1 VARERGR
8 YGPLQEEHAA
18 QIDEANNQ
26 IESRT
31 SAEAEE
37 QVSQRSSEAEQVP
50 EPTRPEGRYEQSP
63 GWAMEQDMV
72 SQQTSAN
79 EWVKESWRRRQE
91 AAQSSPESEDIET
104 VRSGE
109 KEMSNARLE
118 MIEKAKGRFP
128 EDEPAEKTSA
138 QVEARDSV
146 KSDEKQESESRQAM
160 IEQANSRMPSENTH
174 AEEQEET
181 HTRGRGR

>member
-1 VARERGR
+1 MARERGR

-31 SAEAEE
+31 SPEAEE
-37 QVSQRSSEAEQVP
+37 QVNQRSSEAEQVP

-63 GWAMEQDMV
+63 GWAMEPDRV
-72 SQQTSAN
+72 SQEQSAN
-79 EWVKESWRRRQE
+79 AWVKESWRRRQE
-91 AAQSSPESEDIET
+91 AAQSSSEPAAPENPHSDESRISDT
-104 VRSGE
+104 R
-109 KEMSNARLE
+109 RE
-118 MIEKAKGRFP
+118 MIEQAKGRFP